1 MILIGLLILSGG
13 FGDRVVD
20 LVGFDDSSFGGL
32 IIFP

>member
-13 FGDRVVD
+13 FGDVID